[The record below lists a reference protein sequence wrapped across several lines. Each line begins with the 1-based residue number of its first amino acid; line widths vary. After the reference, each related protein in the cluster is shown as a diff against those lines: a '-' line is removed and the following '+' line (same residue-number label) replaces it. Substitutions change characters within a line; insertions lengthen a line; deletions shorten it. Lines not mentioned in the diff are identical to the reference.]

1 MSDISWRAHPDYRGA
16 QAYDLV
22 ANAAFIGVDHPAR
35 AFLALAASYRHMSN
49 EDLVSPQ
56 SRALVTAR
64 QVDRARILGAAMRVA
79 YNISAAMPGIL
90 PRAPMT
96 CAKGRVILNLP
107 SDLAPLSGERLLSRM
122 RVFARLIGA
131 EPEIRASA

>member
-1 MSDISWRAHPDYRGA
+1 M
-16 QAYDLV
+16 
-22 ANAAFIGVDHPAR
+22 ANAAFIGVDHPSR

-49 EDLVSPQ
+49 ENLVSPL

-64 QVDRARILGAAMRVA
+64 QLDRARILGAAMRVA
-79 YNISAAMPGIL
+79 YNISAAMPGVL
-90 PRAPMT
+90 PSASMV

-107 SDLAPLSGERLLSRM
+107 TNLAPLNGERLLSRV
-122 RVFARLIGA
+122 RLFARLIGG